1 MKKIK
6 MNHRFDNRMLVVLAA
21 VVFIAA
27 GSGILLAGEQMGGN
41 SFAKAFADNWE
52 SAKAYTMEVAEM
64 MPEEHYHFKPTKDL
78 FSFADHLVHIASSMH
93 FFGSKIKGE
102 KPPTE
107 KLGAEGKSKAE
118 VIAML
123 KKAFAFATEAING
136 LSDEEA
142 DKKINVF
149 KDYQLTK
156 ANVVRLLNNHMTH
169 HRGAL
174 VIYLRLKGLK
184 PPQFRGF

>member
-1 MKKIK
+1 MKQLKLK
-6 MNHRFDNRMLVVLAA
+6 RRFDSRVFVVLAVA
-21 VVFIAA
+21 VVLVA
-27 GSGILLAGEQMGGN
+27 GSGVLFAGEQKGKS
-41 SFAKAFADNWE
+41 SFAKAFAENWKN
-52 SAKAYTMEVAEM
+52 AKAYTLEVAEM

-78 FSFADHLVHIASSMH
+78 NSFAGHLVHIASTMH

-102 KPPTE
+102 KPP
-107 KLGAEGKSKAE
+107 AERPKADGKSKAD

-123 KKAFAFATEAING
+123 KKGFAYATEAIKG

-142 DKKINVF
+142 HKKINVF
-149 KDYQLTK
+149 GDVHLIK

-169 HRGAL
+169 HRGGL

-184 PPQFRGF
+184 PPQYRGF